1 MSSRCSEDSPRVVV
15 VVVTGLRLHSYV
27 LCCVSCV
34 PPYLP
39 LPAYYPIA
47 RVLGVVL
54 VRLISLVIMRVCVH
68 LHGTLYPMMDCVL
81 YLDGLLCRQHSL
93 GLLMFPRLPYNS
105 ITTSYCTWFAVLTLV
120 VR

>member
-47 RVLGVVL
+47 RKFWGCISTSYLARDYARVRPLSWYL
-54 VRLISLVIMRVCVH
+54 VSH
-68 LHGTLYPMMDCVL
+68 
-81 YLDGLLCRQHSL
+81 DGL
-93 GLLMFPRLPYNS
+93 
-105 ITTSYCTWFAVLTLV
+105 CTILRTFIVLAIRTQIC
-120 VR
+120 